1 MTHQLEAP
9 GDDNAPDWDSLYR
22 ARGDEVTQHRPVFT
36 GDVYFD
42 IQIAGEGGPKN
53 VIVLQHPC
61 AIRKD
66 GVTLMP
72 KLLVGEVLGDSPL
85 PPSEWAGGFYTQL
98 PLAELQPVARPRHG
112 RAFFDK
118 HQLMTPEELAAGRRV
133 CCLSQVGVNLLM
145 QRWVNH
151 NTRVVIPTFEYQ
163 RMSAPQFEEA
173 DLVEDWCIDR
183 EDDGVHIPDASRELD
198 EWLSSRNEGGVS
210 RRELLNEEQQR
221 SQVRQELRAY
231 LRELRK
237 T

>member
-1 MTHQLEAP
+1 MAHQLEAP
-9 GDDNAPDWDSLYR
+9 GDDYAPKWDSLYR
-22 ARGDEVTQHRPVFT
+22 ARGDEVTRHRPVFT

-42 IQIAGEGGPKN
+42 VQMAGEDKLKN

-85 PPSEWAGGFYTQL
+85 LPSEWAGGFFKQL
-98 PLAELQPVARPRHG
+98 PLAELQPTAKPRHG

-118 HQLMTPEELAAGRRV
+118 HHLVTPEELVNGRRV
-133 CCLSQVGVNLLM
+133 CCLSQTGLNLLM

-163 RMSAPQFEEA
+163 KMSAPQFEEA
-173 DLVEDWCIDR
+173 DLVEDWCVDR
-183 EDDGVHIPDASRELD
+183 EDDGVSIDDASQEID
-198 EWLSSRNEGGVS
+198 EWLSRSNESVVS
-210 RRELLNEEQQR
+210 RRERLNEDQRR
-221 SQVRQELRAY
+221 SQIRQELRAH
-231 LRELRK
+231 LKAVR
-237 T
+237 TA